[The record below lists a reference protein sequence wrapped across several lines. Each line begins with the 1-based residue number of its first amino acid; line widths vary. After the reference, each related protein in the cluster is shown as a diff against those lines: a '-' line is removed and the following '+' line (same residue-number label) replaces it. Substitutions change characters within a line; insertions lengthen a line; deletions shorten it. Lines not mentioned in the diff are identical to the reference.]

1 VVKGWAKPCKKKEG
15 KRAETSKE
23 GMPPKTEKTHQ
34 NSVAKAQ
41 TTKKPPT
48 RQGTPNQ

>member
-1 VVKGWAKPCKKKEG
+1 LGKTLCKKKEE
-15 KRAETSKE
+15 KEKEKE
-23 GMPPKTEKTHQ
+23 GKPPKTEKTHQ
-34 NSVAKAQ
+34 NSVTKEQ